1 MASKK
6 KTTAGAGNEELAA
19 AMRELRQGSRT
30 SRHKDRHAAA
40 RKGEGKGGRHA
51 WKRDALSGIRGPCGA
66 RPVVTVPRRVGY
78 VVGRCGA
85 NASRRVCTVGP

>member
-6 KTTAGAGNEELAA
+6 KVHAAANDELAA

-51 WKRDALSGIRGPCGA
+51 WKRDALSGIRGPAG
-66 RPVVTVPRRVGY
+66 RVLL
-78 VVGRCGA
+78 
-85 NASRRVCTVGP
+85 